1 MAHKFVR
8 QGFGVVGAQNEKA
21 FLTFLELH
29 DGQQNLDARGGN
41 HIVIVGY
48 AWHDTAWIDWAYNE
62 ADMDSSKIIWARDM
76 GYLKNKELLDS
87 YPNRQAWY
95 VDRDDIFSLIVPYEQ
110 AMAGWKLALSPEL
123 FALPSQGVNQPAGRN
138 VTPRQASGLR
148 SVSLSRIDRSHH

>member
-1 MAHKFVR
+1 ILLALYSIRHLRSSHQRWGVWASRAIVMVMGVWMLSPIAERLRNPFMVPETQGEGLLARGMLPSLPMEMRR
-8 QGFGVVGAQNEKA
+8 QRIKS
-21 FLTFLELH
+21 
-29 DGQQNLDARGGN
+29 DLDARGGN

-95 VDRDDIFSLIVPYEQ
+95 VDRD
-110 AMAGWKLALSPEL
+110 
-123 FALPSQGVNQPAGRN
+123 
-138 VTPRQASGLR
+138 
-148 SVSLSRIDRSHH
+148 